1 MNSPKEKLS
10 AEVKAK
16 IQERLD
22 RLAKI
27 NCIDAGKPNSRPTKA
42 QQEVLDDYLAHKYK
56 AYWTLGGNQCLAKG
70 TLVATPKGPTEI
82 ENIKVGDTVYS
93 EHGIPIKVLKTF
105 NNGKKQVHTLT
116 NRSVT
121 YASATAGHRF
131 LIKDGHN
138 RMHERNV
145 YDFKRDD
152 KVKRVHLKAPLGS
165 VSTSDTYVLG
175 AMLGDGCCRQHTRG
189 MHISSENGL
198 IPSKCAALLNTTFKR
213 LHESNFTWEIGK
225 PCTHFDLIKGC
236 YAHEK
241 DIDFSIIQSWGRQS
255 LIAFVAGLYDT
266 DGSLVKTKDI
276 LSFEITM
283 QAKPILKLV
292 EYALLALWG
301 IPVQWHADNRS
312 KYKNGPVHSI
322 TVKNPHYIKQMMEE
336 LDKEVV
342 SPQKKW
348 DDTKL
353 VGCGKRSSS
362 DWVGLTVSKEVQE
375 VETYDIHVDSKTN
388 LYCLANG
395 LVTHNSGKSALLRKV
410 FAWFLAEG
418 QPDIPYKRR
427 PEWEGPLQGLLVSK
441 NHKQLTESILP
452 GILKFFGDDEIKVVR
467 NANYVEKLIHRVTG
481 NTIICAVHEN
491 AGQARERVQSFT
503 LHLVG
508 LDELPSGPSAYKL
521 VEELQARVM
530 LFHGCLFSSF
540 TPKSINKLIKEHV
553 ESAQPP
559 HGRKYTLRFVDNPAA
574 DAETISARLQQI
586 ANMPEHV
593 QKTLLEG
600 TWAQAESTVYQLTDY
615 AIQGPVNYSPL
626 WRHVVGV
633 DPGLASAQGV
643 VIAAEDPTTGRWY
656 IIHSEAF
663 SNIADVEQGVQ
674 VVADLIT
681 KRSINVH
688 KIIYDAAGT
697 YWYMGARKHPIL
709 SKYKI
714 DKPWN
719 KNSTS
724 RREDMISAV
733 QTAIGATLF
742 VAPWNEDLIEEFG
755 SYHWSESVPGQIV
768 KSQKYHLLD
777 ALRYLVDGLPKWAG
791 PQAAQEERSWP
802 EQVQYEIRKY
812 NMESRARAAAKRA
825 EDAKPGNWRRQNTS
839 RTWRGSRIQTK

>member
-1 MNSPKEKLS
+1 MSKEKLS

-27 NCIDAGKPNSRPTKA
+27 NCIDAGKPDSRPTKA

-56 AYWTLGGNQCLAKG
+56 AYWTLGGNQCKPGYSRILMADNSVKPIEDIQIGDMVKTFDFESQELVPTQVVKTYSSGVQDVYRFYLESGFTDMTLKHKMIQRDNLYSFSKIEANQAKHF
-70 TLVATPKGPTEI
+70 LSANP
-82 ENIKVGDTVYS
+82 VGDCDACIFVK
-93 EHGIPIKVLKTF
+93 EHRVNAIVGLGTM
-105 NNGKKQVHTLT
+105 LT
-116 NRSVT
+116 HDFEVDHPDHN
-121 YASATAGHRF
+121 Y
-131 LIKDGHN
+131 ICDG
-138 RMHERNV
+138 
-145 YDFKRDD
+145 Y
-152 KVKRVHLKAPLGS
+152 
-165 VSTSDTYVLG
+165 
-175 AMLGDGCCRQHTRG
+175 
-189 MHISSENGL
+189 ISS
-198 IPSKCAALLNTTFKR
+198 
-213 LHESNFTWEIGK
+213 
-225 PCTHFDLIKGC
+225 
-236 YAHEK
+236 
-241 DIDFSIIQSWGRQS
+241 
-255 LIAFVAGLYDT
+255 
-266 DGSLVKTKDI
+266 
-276 LSFEITM
+276 
-283 QAKPILKLV
+283 
-292 EYALLALWG
+292 
-301 IPVQWHADNRS
+301 
-312 KYKNGPVHSI
+312 
-322 TVKNPHYIKQMMEE
+322 
-336 LDKEVV
+336 
-342 SPQKKW
+342 
-348 DDTKL
+348 
-353 VGCGKRSSS
+353 
-362 DWVGLTVSKEVQE
+362 
-375 VETYDIHVDSKTN
+375 
-388 LYCLANG
+388 
-395 LVTHNSGKSALLRKV
+395 NSGKSALLRKV

-427 PEWEGPLQGLLVSK
+427 PEWEGPLQSLLVSK

-452 GILKFFGDDEIKVVR
+452 GILKFFGEDEIKVVR

-481 NTIICAVHEN
+481 NTVICAVHEN

-553 ESAQPP
+553 ESALPP
-559 HGRKYTLRFVDNPAA
+559 HGKKYTLRFVDNPAA

-615 AIQGPVNYSPL
+615 AIQGPLNYSPL

-681 KRSINVH
+681 KRAINVT

-791 PQAAQEERSWP
+791 PQAAPEELDWP
-802 EQVQYEIRKY
+802 TMVQREIRQY
-812 NMESRARAAAKRA
+812 NQESRARAAARRV
-825 EDAKPGNWRRQNTS
+825 EESKPGNWRRQNTS
-839 RTWRGSRIQTK
+839 KTWRGSRIQVK